1 MDSLYFTCDLFDV
14 EVRSYSA
21 ALITSQQELFE
32 INSYLRILNDDD
44 NFLHPIN
51 KRVKTLSEACLD
63 RFLPGKPDPCFSKGD
78 AQKFKIPI
86 EKCKII

>member
-63 RFLPGKPDPCFSKGD
+63 RFYPESPTLALARGTPRKLIFP
-78 AQKFKIPI
+78 
-86 EKCKII
+86 